1 MFYLKIA
8 DVLLT
13 VIHLIF
19 IVFILFGWIPIKLRK
34 VHYISMW
41 IVFISWFLLGL
52 YFGLGYCLLTDL
64 HWKIKIKLNEVNL
77 PYSFIKYILDRI
89 TKNDF
94 DETMINYV
102 TVVVFIFIFILS
114 TYFFIKDKR
123 SKKTT

>member
-52 YFGLGYCLLTDL
+52 YFGLGYCPLTDL